1 MRKKISLFSLLFLVL
16 TLLTQ
21 AVALTTVK
29 AEDTGGFAKT
39 SSSIHVNPNNF
50 LDYFNLN
57 GSATY
62 DGSGILTLTPDAR
75 NQSGNATLKT
85 RIDMSQ
91 SFTLEGEINLG
102 DKSQLQGGADGI
114 GFGFHSQTTGLL
126 GDGGG
131 TMGIGSLR
139 GGFGWKADTHFNQN
153 AQKNLAKDPSA
164 FGNGQAKGRA
174 FGSFMYNDDTTG
186 TIVTHSEDIGAQG
199 IAEPSSNAFRS
210 INLSYNG
217 LSKVMTVSYEGKS
230 WTKNISQWMLND
242 SLSFLVSASTGSK
255 TNLQQFRIKSFDYT
269 PVGEIVTKYVDKFTD
284 SEIVPGE
291 LLIGEL
297 GTTAGPLKNLEPSV
311 LGLGY
316 TYDSTAASDSA
327 YYDQTIDTGTYSSNQ
342 LKVTYY
348 YTKGQIQIHKIDES
362 TMEALSGAEFDIYDA
377 NGNII
382 DHVIVDE
389 SGFGLSKVLPDG
401 SYTLKETKAPIGYEL
416 STHSYQATLNYGE
429 EGKTIVELTIT
440 NKKFSETVNINGT
453 KTWEDENDKDK
464 IRPNSIKVN
473 LFADDERIENREV
486 TAESDWKYSF
496 ENLPKYNTSGEE
508 IVYTVTEDKVEGYQT
523 AIEGFDI
530 TNTHHA
536 KAVDPVKPTKP
547 STSGNNNPN
556 INVHDTIN
564 TNPSNETETNLPR
577 TGDKSSVWWV
587 TLGIFIAL
595 VTLGFYILKIK
606 NSPK

>member
-1 MRKKISLFSLLFLVL
+1 M
-16 TLLTQ
+16 
-21 AVALTTVK
+21 
-29 AEDTGGFAKT
+29 
-39 SSSIHVNPNNF
+39 
-50 LDYFNLN
+50 
-57 GSATY
+57 
-62 DGSGILTLTPDAR
+62 
-75 NQSGNATLKT
+75 
-85 RIDMSQ
+85 
-91 SFTLEGEINLG
+91 
-102 DKSQLQGGADGI
+102 
-114 GFGFHSQTTGLL
+114 
-126 GDGGG
+126 
-131 TMGIGSLR
+131 
-139 GGFGWKADTHFNQN
+139 
-153 AQKNLAKDPSA
+153 
-164 FGNGQAKGRA
+164 
-174 FGSFMYNDDTTG
+174 
-186 TIVTHSEDIGAQG
+186 
-199 IAEPSSNAFRS
+199 
-210 INLSYNG
+210 
-217 LSKVMTVSYEGKS
+217 
-230 WTKNISQWMLND
+230 
-242 SLSFLVSASTGSK
+242 
-255 TNLQQFRIKSFDYT
+255 
-269 PVGEIVTKYVDKFTD
+269 
-284 SEIVPGE
+284 
-291 LLIGEL
+291 
-297 GTTAGPLKNLEPSV
+297 
-311 LGLGY
+311 
-316 TYDSTAASDSA
+316 
-327 YYDQTIDTGTYSSNQ
+327 
-342 LKVTYY
+342 
-348 YTKGQIQIHKIDES
+348 
-362 TMEALSGAEFDIYDA
+362 
-377 NGNII
+377 
-382 DHVIVDE
+382 DE